1 MCAKQRNDGNL
12 IRNVFNKL
20 DFIALQLNYY
30 TEVDI
35 IMLKKKRKKEGGQI
49 LSID

>member
-1 MCAKQRNDGNL
+1 MCAKQRTDGNL
-12 IRNVFNKL
+12 ISNVFNKL

-35 IMLKKKRKKEGGQI
+35 IMLKKRKKKRGTDIEY
-49 LSID
+49 